1 MLREV
6 ALNGEYTDFHVH
18 YGRGTVRLWRIPPS
32 IIVPCPYKELPTTA
46 RDLLSLGHLG
56 NVAPDHR
63 FTEILAHFR

>member
-6 ALNGEYTDFHVH
+6 ALNGEYTDFHIH
-18 YGRGTVRLWRIPPS
+18 CGRGAENLKRIWRS
-32 IIVPCPYKELPTTA
+32 IVFLRSCKELPTTS

-56 NVAPDHR
+56 NVASDHR